1 MENNF
6 IDMDDLLDGLE
17 ESIQKL
23 EINKEAK
30 IATKIT
36 TSTNPPIRANYKDQ
50 DQNEVMVRMRL
61 KFKS

>member
-23 EINKEAK
+23 EITKEAK
-30 IATKIT
+30 IATKST
-36 TSTNPPIRANYKDQ
+36 TSTNPPIRTNYKYQ